1 MTSRNRTRRKAKSAL
16 SSQVNNTETKLT
28 GPHGWDPDHYDGDVR
43 KVAFLTDEVL
53 NYIYSRSTPEH
64 KALIKILELAN
75 EAKHAGCLSS
85 VCAKGSPNGRAL
97 LKQLNLIRILSLEHN
112 ADVDPILDEFLLNF
126 LAPFVREVRF
136 FSSALVMGKA
146 QRASSVT
153 NWTKVGSSLD
163 SMSGSV
169 KDAQR

>member
-1 MTSRNRTRRKAKSAL
+1 MTTRNRPNRPRSRKPKSAL
-16 SSQVNNTETKLT
+16 STSLANDNKIKPT
-28 GPHGWDPDHYDGDVR
+28 GTHGWDPDHYDDKVR

-75 EAKHAGCLSS
+75 EAKHAGCL
-85 VCAKGSPNGRAL
+85 
-97 LKQLNLIRILSLEHN
+97 
-112 ADVDPILDEFLLNF
+112 F

-136 FSSALVMGKA
+136 FSSTLVMGKA